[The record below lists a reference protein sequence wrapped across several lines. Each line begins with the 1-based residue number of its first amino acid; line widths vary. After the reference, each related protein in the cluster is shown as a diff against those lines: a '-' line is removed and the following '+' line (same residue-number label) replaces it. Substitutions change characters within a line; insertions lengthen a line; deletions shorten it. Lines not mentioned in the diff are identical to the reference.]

1 MKQILIATDGS
12 PSAQEAVDVGL
23 ELAKEQ
29 GADVTFVHVTFS
41 EEAKMARGMASEH
54 AYTHA
59 EPVDETETALKEAG
73 EAAEAAG
80 VSYALER
87 LAGETVPSIV
97 ALADTKDADLIVVG
111 SRGRSKM
118 TSALL
123 GSVSHGILNHAS
135 RPVLVVKTAKAPVE
149 AGQSLRLGGRRR

>member
-41 EEAKMARGMASEH
+41 EEAKMARGMAAEH

-73 EAAEAAG
+73 DAAEAAG
-80 VSYALER
+80 VSYSLER

-97 ALADTKDADLIVVG
+97 ALADAKDADLIVLG
-111 SRGRSKM
+111 SRGRNAL
-118 TSALL
+118 TSTLL
-123 GSVSHGILNHAS
+123 GSVSHGVLRHAS
-135 RPVLVVKTAKAPVE
+135 RPVLVVKTAKAPAETAV
-149 AGQSLRLGGRRR
+149 